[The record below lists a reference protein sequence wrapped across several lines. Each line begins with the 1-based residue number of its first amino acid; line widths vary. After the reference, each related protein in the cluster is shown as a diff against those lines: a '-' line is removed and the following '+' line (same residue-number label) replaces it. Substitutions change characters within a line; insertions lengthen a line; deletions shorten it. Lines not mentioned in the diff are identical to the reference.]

1 VKKQREIVR
10 MKDPFPK
17 NGKACQS

>member
-1 VKKQREIVR
+1 